1 MKRALIVVLAFGLF
15 GVLGWAQLSGSAS
28 IYGWTED
35 LSTLKLY
42 TDLSLSY
49 KVGDWTF
56 SNYSILDDSGFSYTQ
71 FGIKGTLG
79 PISLSGT
86 MRFYPNATDIVK
98 IVGRSDLKASLS
110 FAGLDTGLWVF
121 HDLVGAGNTFTLKA
135 HRFGLRNVYDN
146 DQWAISV
153 TATQTAAM
161 VWYTWV
167 KVEGFRADV
176 FFTDDSTGIEFNTLL
191 AKTTIPLCCGINAE
205 TQFMFTKEEGFDWV
219 NFILKDL
226 SLCCGWGFDVSVQ
239 YGISGKTVEIAPKFK
254 GLEGCL
260 TIYGGWPWYEGEFT
274 GIDIHGIGLKCAL
287 GDCSEIG
294 FLTAFAPQ
302 YFWVDAYA
310 LLGGNFPG
318 MASGYFY
325 RYYDSK
331 WPNPLVQPLPRWWY
345 SYYTELFGEGEYEVI
360 WLKGCGAGCCG
371 GQYTYEIDVFF
382 SGTGF
387 FGISRARALT
397 SIPVTSNIS
406 FDLLT
411 DIGVTGLNLVGGGIS
426 LSF

>member
-1 MKRALIVVLAFGLF
+1 MKRALVVVLAFGLF

-28 IYGWTED
+28 IYGWFD
-35 LSTLKLY
+35 GSTPNLY

-56 SNYSILDDSGFSYTQ
+56 SNYSIFDDSGFSYTQ

-86 MRFYPNATDIVK
+86 MRFYPNETDIID
-98 IVGRSDLKASLS
+98 IVYRSDLKASLT

-153 TATQTAAM
+153 TASQTAAM

-176 FFTDDSTGIEFNTLL
+176 FFTDNSTGIQFNTLL

-219 NFILKDL
+219 NFVLKDL

-239 YGISGKTVEIAPKFK
+239 YGISGKSVEIAPKFK

-260 TIYGGWPWYEGEFT
+260 TIYGGWPWNGTEFT

-302 YFWVDAYA
+302 YFWVDAYD

-325 RYYDSK
+325 RYYDARPASSQ
-331 WPNPLVQPLPRWWY
+331 LVVLLLHRALQ
-345 SYYTELFGEGEYEVI
+345 GGEYEVI

-371 GQYTYEIDVFF
+371 GKYTYEIDVFF

-387 FGISRARALT
+387 FGISRARALA

-411 DIGVTGLNLVGGGIS
+411 DIGLTGLNFVGGGIS